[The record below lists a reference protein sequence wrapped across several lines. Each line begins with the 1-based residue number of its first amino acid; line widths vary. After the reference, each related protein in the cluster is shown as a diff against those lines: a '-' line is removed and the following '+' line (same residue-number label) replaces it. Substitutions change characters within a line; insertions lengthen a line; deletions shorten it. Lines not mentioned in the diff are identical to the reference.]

1 MKELTSFLVNPGVFS
16 RIYRWPDRTVCVA
29 YHTPTHSV
37 SLMEGDSAEVWWHLF
52 EAKGATESALAYVLA
67 NGEFGDDPRSEALAS
82 LGEFR
87 LGLEDSNLIQG
98 PGNHAPTCDFT
109 ETVADLT
116 SPQRD
121 LQQAISRLMADRH
134 VFYTLTL
141 ETTYRCNE
149 KCVHC
154 YLPEDTHLQEL
165 TLAQIDQLM
174 AEFHALGGFQL
185 ILTGGE
191 VAVRKD
197 FIEILGLAKK
207 YGFVTSIL
215 SNLTRLSDAMIAN
228 IIDHYPKS
236 VSCSIYSAQPEDHDA
251 VTRLQGSFDRSLKA
265 IRMLREAGVIV
276 AIKTPLMKHTAGGWQ
291 EVEALAKQLGC
302 GFQMDLHI
310 TAKNDGGLSP
320 LAQRIEDSKVIQ
332 EVFSSPPY
340 QITIMNEPLQNDIT
354 PDLTA
359 NLCGAGANGLVI
371 SPDGTI
377 RPCIGMSE
385 SIGQFPTNSL
395 SSIWHESPFF
405 NRWSLLTLADTL
417 CGRCTFFS
425 TCSRC
430 PGAWHAEH
438 GSYTHPTDY
447 NCFLARAW
455 SRASQAESAS

>member
-1 MKELTSFLVNPGVFS
+1 MMELTSFPVNPGVFS
-16 RIYRWPDRTVCVA
+16 RIYRWSDRTVCVA
-29 YHTPTHSV
+29 YHTPSRSV
-37 SLMEGDSAEVWWHLF
+37 NLLEGDSAEVWWRIF
-52 EAKGATESALAYVLA
+52 EAKGATESAIAYMLAQ
-67 NGEFGDDPRSEALAS
+67 GEFGEDAHNSALAT
-82 LGEFR
+82 LNEFR
-87 LGLEDSNLIQG
+87 LGLENSNLIQG
-98 PGNHAPTCDFT
+98 PGNHAPNCGLT
-109 ETVADLT
+109 ETVVDFT
-116 SPQRD
+116 SPERNPQH
-121 LQQAISRLMADRH
+121 AIGQLMADRH

-165 TLAQIDQLM
+165 TLAQIDQLF
-174 AEFHALGGFQL
+174 AEFYSLGGFQL
-185 ILTGGE
+185 VLTGGE

-197 FIEILGLAKK
+197 FIEIINLAKK

-228 IIDHYPKS
+228 IIGHYPKS
-236 VSCSIYSAQPEDHDA
+236 VSCSMYAAQPEDHDA
-251 VTRLQGSFDRSLKA
+251 VTRLQGSFHRSLKA
-265 IRMLREAGVIV
+265 IQTLTNAGVPV
-276 AIKTPLMKHTAGGWQ
+276 AIKTPLMKQTAKGWR
-291 EVEALAKQLGC
+291 EVEALAKRLGC

-320 LAQRIEDSKVIQ
+320 LAQRIEDAEMIH
-332 EVFSSPPY
+332 EVFSSPLY
-340 QITIMNEPLQNDIT
+340 QITIMNEPLQNDTT

-359 NLCGAGANGLVI
+359 NLCGAGSNGLVV

-377 RPCIGMSE
+377 RPCIGMGE
-385 SIGQFPTNSL
+385 SIGQFPMNSL

-405 NRWSLLTLADTL
+405 KRWSLLTLADVP

-438 GSYTHPTDY
+438 GSYTQPTNY

-455 SRASQAESAS
+455 SSASQAESVS